1 MSEELQIPAG
11 TVLIE
16 QNSEPD
22 GFYVL
27 KRGSVGVYIGD
38 SLLEV
43 FNAKDTVIGEMSMI
57 LNRPRT
63 ATVKARSSCTVVKYP
78 SDNLENLFAKEPALA
93 RMLVFNLASR
103 LDLANQRIADLTRQ
117 DREKIWQD

>member
-1 MSEELQIPAG
+1 MTEEQQIPAG

-27 KRGSVGVYIGD
+27 KRGSIGVYMGET
-38 SLLEV
+38 LLEV
-43 FNAKDTVIGEMSMI
+43 FNAKDTVIGEMSVI

-63 ATVKARSSCTVVKYP
+63 ATVKARSNCTVVKY
-78 SDNLENLFAKEPALA
+78 DANDLTGLFAEHPDVAH
-93 RMLVFNLASR
+93 MVMFNLASR
-103 LDLANQRIADLTRQ
+103 LDIANQRIADLTRQ
-117 DREKIWQD
+117 ERAKIWQD